1 MFCSQC
7 GKQLND
13 DAKFCSSC
21 GTKIELGNIKINQSI
36 ESESNVKNKCLFCGE
51 TLTER
56 IIKCPSCGNDRRE
69 VRTPVPSKSSE
80 EKKDLNLN
88 KNEVD
93 KHSNPHEKTEKL
105 SKLSMKPGEK
115 VILKDNG
122 FIYNYNE
129 DDEYYHVLILTNQ
142 SLFVI
147 VDDEEEKFDDII
159 RIPLSQINQCIYHK
173 GGFFGENYIEL
184 FRTESIDKIELTTSR
199 KGKLALWEMAIND
212 RFNKETSDRGYDY
225 YKSVDIKKLK

>member
-13 DAKFCSSC
+13 NARFCSSC
-21 GTKIELGNIKINQSI
+21 GTKIELGNIKINQTI
-36 ESESNVKNKCLFCGE
+36 ESKANVKNKCLFCGE
-51 TLTER
+51 TLSDG
-56 IIKCPSCGNDRRE
+56 ISKCPSCGNDRRD
-69 VRTPVPSKSSE
+69 VRTKISSKPPE
-80 EKKDLNLN
+80 EKKEMELNN
-88 KNEVD
+88 NEVD
-93 KHSNPHEKTEKL
+93 IHFNPYEKTEKI
-105 SKLSMKPGEK
+105 SRLSMKPGEK

-129 DDEYYHVLILTNQ
+129 DEEYYHVLILTNQ
-142 SLFVI
+142 SLYVI

-184 FRTESIDKIELTTSR
+184 FRTESIDKIELTTTK

-212 RFNKETSDRGYDY
+212 RFKKETSDRGYEY
-225 YKSVDIKKLK
+225 YKNIDMKKLK